1 MSFMVDIQFS
11 TSLVLLFAIIHRCTF
26 TFWCMLQTYRSS
38 MCSHF
43 YRNLFIHFYVSTFIV
58 RGVVPTWFLDQHYF
72 EMRTLLCL
80 SLKRTNTQC
89 FPLKI
94 CGRQLSLRYCEKY
107 RLLFIIWHINFFLLY
122 VISTEMN
129 KNENVNDTLFLTA
142 NNRWTTSSSINIK
155 QHHINLNSLRP
166 KFFDG
171 CLFWRDICQKFSVL
185 RDVHQNFSLST
196 NFAWAIPNPEL

>member
-1 MSFMVDIQFS
+1 MCFIVDIQFL
-11 TSLVLLFAIIHRCTF
+11 TSLVLLFAIIHKCTF

-43 YRNLFIHFYVSTFIV
+43 YRNLFIHFNVSRFIF
-58 RGVVPTWFLDQHYF
+58 RGVVPKWFLDQHYF

-107 RLLFIIWHINFFLLY
+107 LLLFIILWY
-122 VISTEMN
+122 GISTEMN
-129 KNENVNDTLFLTA
+129 KNENFNDTLFLTA

-155 QHHINLNSLRP
+155 QHHINLNEIRWDR
-166 KFFDG
+166 KF
-171 CLFWRDICQKFSVL
+171 LT
-185 RDVHQNFSLST
+185 DVSSEETYVKNFQS
-196 NFAWAIPNPEL
+196 